1 MDSRAVLWKN
11 RQLMLK
17 IKIPP
22 RSEPEKTK
30 TVPLKQG
37 TEDNAVTQ
45 FRDWWQEEF
54 EEPADFLEYDA
65 GQLQNAVALSKM
77 IENFV
82 WPDFKVG
89 AEGSW
94 VVFRRVEE
102 RYFPRKSKDES
113 SQLNDE
119 RRKQEKFPENKSCDA
134 L

>member
-1 MDSRAVLWKN
+1 
-11 RQLMLK
+11 MLK

-22 RSEPEKTK
+22 RSKPEKMDA
-30 TVPLKQG
+30 VPLKQG
-37 TEDNAVTQ
+37 TEDSAVTQ

-119 RRKQEKFPENKSCDA
+119 SSRQEKLPDA
-134 L
+134 IVYVPDNFLF

>member
-1 MDSRAVLWKN
+1 
-11 RQLMLK
+11 MLK

-22 RSEPEKTK
+22 RSEPEKTEA
-30 TVPLKQG
+30 VPLKQG

-65 GQLQNAVALSKM
+65 GQLKTAVMLSEMVKDL
-77 IENFV
+77 V

-102 RYFPRKSKDES
+102 RYFPRKNKIEISKANTKMS
-113 SQLNDE
+113 YQ
-119 RRKQEKFPENKSCDA
+119 
-134 L
+134 

>member
-1 MDSRAVLWKN
+1 
-11 RQLMLK
+11 MLK

-22 RSEPEKTK
+22 RSEPEKTDA
-30 TVPLKQG
+30 VPLKQES
-37 TEDNAVTQ
+37 EDSNLAH

-54 EEPADFLEYDA
+54 ENPADFLEYDA
-65 GQLQNAVALSKM
+65 GQLETAAMLSEMVKDL
-77 IENFV
+77 V

-102 RYFPRKSKDES
+102 RNFPGKHKDES

-119 RRKQEKFPENKSCDA
+119 SRKQEKFPENKSCDA